1 MLDEK
6 LSSVRHNQTIRL
18 KGPCAFSRMARQE
31 ESEHLYKPYKF
42 PLRVRAGMS
51 VGPPDEQLITLDKGT
66 IEIALISDHP
76 NGTSKRHASFL
87 IRFELTGENLKL
99 ELA

>member
-1 MLDEK
+1 
-6 LSSVRHNQTIRL
+6 
-18 KGPCAFSRMARQE
+18 
-31 ESEHLYKPYKF
+31 
-42 PLRVRAGMS
+42 MS